1 MVCVPSS
8 KDRSVHHIGWATY
21 KSHSEDGEC
30 QRTGIS
36 TRVSSRFAP
45 AREESSRPLSKSQPS
60 ASYSEK
66 NLRSHRQSQNV
77 AVSKTLTNLHLYKN
91 IGFESFSRLFLAL
104 QPSKSYDLLNALSKH
119 KTHVFFSKATYS
131 EPKTVLQSVHKGK
144 FDGKCIE

>member
-1 MVCVPSS
+1 MYQVLKTVQFITLVGPLTKVIVKTVNAKGLVLAHES
-8 KDRSVHHIGWATY
+8 
-21 KSHSEDGEC
+21 
-30 QRTGIS
+30 
-36 TRVSSRFAP
+36 
-45 AREESSRPLSKSQPS
+45 ARDLLLQERNPPRPLSKSQPS

-66 NLRSHRQSQNV
+66 NLRSHRQSQNA

-104 QPSKSYDLLNALSKH
+104 QPSKSYDLLNTLSKH